1 MGYST
6 GDTEVGQEK
15 AILWARISQLEL
27 DRKLNMITSPS
38 WINLNLFSVD
48 KTRPTFPVGTENH
61 WPVSLYEAK
70 LSITSE
76 NSAHCAMVGTTGVT
90 GLPRASRRYLRP
102 CKRKHPYLIEF
113 KTCFLSRAFTNLL
126 WLHTRSSISSRQFIE
141 ATRRQS
147 QAFFQKLVHT
157 PCATSNFVHQ
167 HKHLPGQDF
176 PL

>member
-1 MGYST
+1 MDVRGNTGGYST

-48 KTRPTFPVGTENH
+48 KTRPTLPVGTENH
-61 WPVSLYEAK
+61 WPVSLHEAK

-102 CKRKHPYLIEF
+102 CKRKHPHLIEF
-113 KTCFLSRAFTNLL
+113 KTCFLYLGHSQICFGYTPVP
-126 WLHTRSSISSRQFIE
+126 
-141 ATRRQS
+141 QS
-147 QAFFQKLVHT
+147 VQGSL
-157 PCATSNFVHQ
+157 
-167 HKHLPGQDF
+167 
-176 PL
+176 